1 VQAQVINN
9 IPLTHTLEHLAL
21 KMLLSYCH
29 NVIYMNH
36 FADLLTNRIS
46 ELNNPSVVGLDPR
59 LSQIPKFIKDEALEE
74 FGETFEA
81 AAASILIFNKG
92 IIDAIADIVPAVKP
106 QIAFYE
112 CFGHEG
118 VKAYQETISYAKEKG
133 MIVIGDAK
141 RNDIGTTATAYAEAH
156 IGMVDLFGEMAPVFD
171 ADAVTVTPYLGT
183 DGIKPFTKVC
193 AEQGKGIFVL
203 VRTSN
208 PSSDEIQG
216 QVIGDHL
223 MDEHVASLVEGW
235 GRDLIGDSGFSS
247 VGAVVG
253 ATYPEEAHILRN
265 LMPNQIFL
273 VPGYGAQGGG
283 AEDTKPCFHSNGT
296 GAIVNSSRGI
306 IFAYEINK
314 QPGEAYADA
323 ARVAAIKMKEDLEKL
338 FV

>member
-1 VQAQVINN
+1 
-9 IPLTHTLEHLAL
+9 
-21 KMLLSYCH
+21 MLILS
-29 NVIYMNH
+29 
-36 FADLLTNRIS
+36 
-46 ELNNPSVVGLDPR
+46 P
-59 LSQIPKFIKDEALEE
+59 
-74 FGETFEA
+74 
-81 AAASILIFNKG
+81 
-92 IIDAIADIVPAVKP
+92 
-106 QIAFYE
+106 
-112 CFGHEG
+112 
-118 VKAYQETISYAKEKG
+118 
-133 MIVIGDAK
+133 
-141 RNDIGTTATAYAEAH
+141 
-156 IGMVDLFGEMAPVFD
+156 
-171 ADAVTVTPYLGT
+171 VTPYLGT

-216 QVIGDHL
+216 QIIEDHL

-235 GRDLIGDSGFSS
+235 GRELIGDSGFSS

-283 AEDTKPCFHSNGT
+283 AEDTKPCFHENGT
-296 GAIVNSSRGI
+296 GAIVNSSRGV

-323 ARVAAIKMKEDLEKL
+323 ARVAAIKMKEDLGKL
-338 FV
+338 F